1 MKSAAHGS
9 SMSPSNTGDEV
20 VVVLNNLG
28 GGTLL
33 EEAEVGGGD
42 RVRVFRRPKSPDGV
56 PVSLGVGHG
65 VIQARACIRDSGTK
79 VGLLLLSTFLERFDI
94 SLP

>member
-1 MKSAAHGS
+1 MKSAARGS

-42 RVRVFRRPKSPDGV
+42 RHVTSW
-56 PVSLGVGHG
+56 
-65 VIQARACIRDSGTK
+65 
-79 VGLLLLSTFLERFDI
+79 
-94 SLP
+94 